1 MLAMTFG
8 DDGSPP
14 DMTHEL
20 TRPSITETAP
30 TPVDRTV
37 AVGLLIL
44 RLGIGAAVLQA
55 GLIKAFDFSTTVGFM
70 TEAGW
75 RLPTLAALMVTG
87 AETLGAIALL
97 LGVLTPL
104 GACAV
109 LSSMLCAWA
118 VNVSAAAFWSEPFN
132 VPFLLGLGAAALL
145 FTGPGRYAVD
155 ARLAGRLRWSPR
167 VKVVLLVV
175 AVVAAVVTWV
185 ALYGVNPI
193 HLTTPP
199 GADPTQR

>member
-1 MLAMTFG
+1 MEVHLIMNN
-8 DDGSPP
+8 
-14 DMTHEL
+14 EL
-20 TRPSITETAP
+20 TRSPVHPTA
-30 TPVDRTV
+30 TSTV
-37 AVGLLIL
+37 PHDVGLLIL

-55 GLIKAFDFSTTVGFM
+55 GLIKAFDFATTVGFM

-75 RLPTLAALMVTG
+75 RLPTLAALMVTT
-87 AETLGAIALL
+87 AESLGAVALL
-97 LGVLTPL
+97 LGAVTPL

-132 VPFLLGLGAAALL
+132 VPFLLGLGAAVLL
-145 FTGPGRYAVD
+145 FTGPGRYAID
-155 ARLAGRLRWSPR
+155 ARLTGGMRWSPR
-167 VKVVLLVV
+167 VKVALLVL

-199 GADPTQR
+199 AAEPTQR